1 MSSAFCPAVSV
12 SVNRTKGGNE
22 NIVLWKWNYS
32 HWLSVMALYPIID
45 SPNSHFRFTLS
56 DAVSVSSDVIVNIYC
71 S

>member
-22 NIVLWKWNYS
+22 NICAVEVETDTGC
-32 HWLSVMALYPIID
+32 VMALYPIID

-56 DAVSVSSDVIVNIYC
+56 DAFSVSSDVIVNIYC